1 MKSRILTLSLALM
14 AAVAAPAISA
24 EAQEAHQWQ
33 FSLVL
38 GHNNTFNQNTA
49 AYLTPE
55 YSTSSQ
61 PGLGLG
67 SGSQMSKDPGYYLNL
82 GELGNN
88 SLVNMLG
95 IQTRFFL
102 SEKLSLNALFAM
114 DLANT
119 PAKNYEEGYDGDGY
133 AIPASRYIEGRLATN
148 MIGQIGVN
156 WHFKTSNEHIGLYT
170 GLQVGGQFGRV
181 RTTRPYTG
189 DDDKDIFLPEKNAGQ
204 IWTLSGYLVGGVE
217 YEFVKGFLLGFEV
230 APAAYHHSQVELHP
244 EYSDDYIAKN
254 QTFRFFANPQL
265 KISFRF

>member
-170 GLQVGGQFGRV
+170 GLQVGGQSGRV
-181 RTTRPYTG
+181 RTTVPRSRQEQACRISEPPPRSS
-189 DDDKDIFLPEKNAGQ
+189 FL
-204 IWTLSGYLVGGVE
+204 
-217 YEFVKGFLLGFEV
+217 
-230 APAAYHHSQVELHP
+230 
-244 EYSDDYIAKN
+244 
-254 QTFRFFANPQL
+254 
-265 KISFRF
+265 